1 MNTQNKFE
9 IFVPSSRTFL
19 VYCNGRQVKNWRD
32 LMADAQAAAEPQIVE
47 RWGEYWEK
55 LLSRFEA
62 WRDAPEKV
70 TLDEYMWVPTSPNM
84 YYECPPEIAAKAV
97 L

>member
-19 VYCNGRQVKNWRD
+19 VYCNGKEVKNWRE
-32 LMADAQAAAEPQIVE
+32 LEAEARQAAEPQILD
-47 RWGEYWEK
+47 RWEEYWVR
-55 LLSRFEA
+55 LLARFEA
-62 WRDAPEKV
+62 WKEEPEKV
-70 TLDEYMWVPTSPNM
+70 TLDEFMWVPTSPNM
-84 YYECPPEIAAKAV
+84 YYECPEELAAKAV